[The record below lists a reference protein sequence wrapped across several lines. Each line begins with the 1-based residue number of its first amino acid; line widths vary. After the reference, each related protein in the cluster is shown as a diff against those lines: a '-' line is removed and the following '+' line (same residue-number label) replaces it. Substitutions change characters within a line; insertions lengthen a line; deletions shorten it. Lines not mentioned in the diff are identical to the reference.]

1 MATFVLVH
9 GGGHGG
15 WCWQRAARVLRADGH
30 DVHTPTLTGFGDR
43 VHLDDGHVTF
53 DTFLTDIVNVL
64 EFEDLRD
71 VVLVGHS
78 MGGVI
83 VPRVA
88 ELAPDRVGTAVF
100 LAAVVLADGESLIQA
115 IPQTPA
121 IAKAVTIA
129 ADGTLTTDTDLLLE
143 ALLSDAS
150 EEDRRWVA
158 ARHREYPHAALVE
171 PGRLSAFLALGKPA
185 AYVAAVQDQTITLPV
200 ARSFHARLP
209 AGSPWLEVDA
219 GHDCM
224 VTQPEA
230 VAAALVK
237 VAAG

>member
-1 MATFVLVH
+1 MTTFVLVH

-15 WCWQRAARVLRADGH
+15 WCWQRAARVLRAAGH
-30 DVHTPTLTGFGDR
+30 EVHTPTLTGFGDR
-43 VHLDDGHVTF
+43 VHLDDGHVGF
-53 DTFLTDIVNVL
+53 DTFVTDIVNVL

-88 ELAPDRVGTAVF
+88 EVARDRVGAVVF

-115 IPQTPA
+115 VPQTPA

-129 ADGTLTTDTDLLLE
+129 EDGTLTTDVDLLLE
-143 ALLSDAS
+143 AILCDAT

-158 ARHREYPHAALVE
+158 ARHRPYPHAALVE
-171 PGRLSAFLALGKPA
+171 PGRLSAFLALGLPTG
-185 AYVAAVQDQTITLPV
+185 YVAAVQDQTITLPV
-200 ARSFHARLP
+200 ARGFHERLP
-209 AGSPWLEVDA
+209 AGAPFLEVDA

-224 VTQPEA
+224 VSQPEA
-230 VAAALVK
+230 TAAALVT
-237 VAAG
+237 ASGG

>member
-1 MATFVLVH
+1 MSTFVLIH

-15 WCWQRAARVLRADGH
+15 WCWQRTARLLRAQGH
-30 DVHTPTLTGFGDR
+30 EVHTPSLTGFGER

-53 DTFLTDIVNVL
+53 DTFVTDVASLL

-88 ELAPDRVGTAVF
+88 EAARDRVGAAVF
-100 LAAVVLADGESLIQA
+100 LAAVVLADGESLIEA

-129 ADGTLTTDTDLLLE
+129 EDGTLTTDVDLLLE
-143 ALLSDAS
+143 ALLCDAT

-158 ARHREYPHAALVE
+158 ERHRPYPNAALVE
-171 PGRLSAFLALGKPA
+171 PGRLSAFLALGLPS
-185 AYVAAVQDQTITLPV
+185 AYVAASRDLTITRPV
-200 ARSFHARLP
+200 ARGFHERLP
-209 AGSPWLEVDA
+209 AGSPYLEVDA

-224 VTQPEA
+224 VTQPAA
-230 VAAALVK
+230 VADALVT
-237 VAAG
+237 ASGG